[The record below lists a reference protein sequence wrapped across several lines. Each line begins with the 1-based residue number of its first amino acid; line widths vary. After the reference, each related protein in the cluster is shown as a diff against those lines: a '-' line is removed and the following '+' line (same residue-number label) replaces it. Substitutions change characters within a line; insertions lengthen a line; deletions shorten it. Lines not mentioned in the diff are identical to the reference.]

1 MLRRLVI
8 FFLTISLGAW
18 STGEPA
24 ETQADQTTEQ
34 QLNNDLTTT
43 EQTTELSNQSNMPSA
58 EDIAESDYYDNLSLL
73 AELVQAEA
81 GNQDEKG
88 KRLVADVVLNRVESD
103 RFPDS
108 IPEVIYQDKQ
118 FSTVLDGALM
128 DAGWHM
134 DQSDYDA
141 VWAEATAEHRLDENI
156 LFFTAGKY
164 NAYCTPMYKYGD
176 HYFGK

>member
-1 MLRRLVI
+1 
-8 FFLTISLGAW
+8 
-18 STGEPA
+18 
-24 ETQADQTTEQ
+24 
-34 QLNNDLTTT
+34 
-43 EQTTELSNQSNMPSA
+43 MPSA
-58 EDIAESDYYDNLSLL
+58 EDIAETEYYDDLSLL

-81 GNQDEKG
+81 GNQDENG
-88 KRLVADVVLNRVESD
+88 KRLVADVVLNRVASD
-103 RFPDS
+103 RFPNS

-141 VWAEATAEHRLDENI
+141 VWTEATAGQRLDSQV
-156 LFFTAGKY
+156 LFFTAGEY
-164 NAYCTPMYKYGD
+164 NPYCEPMYRYGD